1 MGAIFDDLDGHEG
14 YPLRQLSDGTA
25 TSRWTSST
33 APFTVYIAAC
43 DCGWTGTGHYE
54 TTEAGYDAALDEWEH
69 DHARPLLKHVIPHRV
84 QHLLRDTLRALDDLA
99 AQRPHAA
106 AKALRHLDAGRTA
119 IAQHLDER
127 SIAHQS
133 PSRRPAVQR
142 EQHRRGLGLGL
153 WS

>member
-1 MGAIFDDLDGHEG
+1 MGAILDDLDGHEG
-14 YPLRQLSDGTA
+14 FPLRQLPDGTT

-33 APFTVYIAAC
+33 TRFTDYVAAC
-43 DCGWTGTGHYE
+43 DCGWTGTGRYE
-54 TTEAGYDAALDEWEH
+54 PSEAGYDAALDEWEH

-84 QHLLRDTLRALDDLA
+84 QHLLRETLRALDDLA
-99 AQRPHAA
+99 AQRPQAA

-133 PSRRPAVQR
+133 PSRRQVLQR
-142 EQHRRGLGLGL
+142 EQPGRGLGLGL
-153 WS
+153 